1 MWYFIGPKQV
11 YPPVLVPCEKSEC
24 EAMPIECIH
33 ALCSHLT
40 SVLVSNPRDHRA
52 TSYLQILFFCVC
64 CKNEIKMEHVVCV
77 IESVF
82 TKELKRQL
90 FFTFVKC
97 FNFVVSFV
105 SFS

>member
-1 MWYFIGPKQV
+1 
-11 YPPVLVPCEKSEC
+11 
-24 EAMPIECIH
+24 
-33 ALCSHLT
+33 
-40 SVLVSNPRDHRA
+40 
-52 TSYLQILFFCVC
+52 
-64 CKNEIKMEHVVCV
+64 MEHVVCV